1 MSASALRNNYSFV
14 NGVHHEGQLKTAQI
28 QNIGFNLFARTTVY
42 DGPEDFAAVMKTDLR
57 DVIFRAL
64 GLIDT
69 VEEFIRNISD
79 NVGDIEFDFVKC
91 DKELEEA
98 VMREIQFEI
107 TGAEACVG
115 GGSPIDPDPSQ

>member
-1 MSASALRNNYSFV
+1 M
-14 NGVHHEGQLKTAQI
+14 
-28 QNIGFNLFARTTVY
+28 FARSSVY
-42 DGPEDFAAVMKTDLR
+42 DGPENFPATMKTDLR

-64 GLIDT
+64 NLVDT

-107 TGAEACVG
+107 DGANACVG
-115 GGSPIDPDPSQ
+115 GGNPVDPDPSQ